1 MLTYHQAINEILYY
15 TYIALE
21 PKIGLGIKKMKE
33 EFSMKLLVPVDGS
46 SSSINAVKKSIEI
59 AKKYDFSIKLI
70 SVIGSDVSRRY
81 RRNEQLWR
89 QVDGSIITGRAVA
102 IDDDEFTDKMRE
114 SSDELFNSIITE
126 LDFGDIKVEKEV
138 LLGEPY
144 AKILETAENENFDL
158 IVMGNRGF
166 SDIKSFFL
174 GSVTQRVTSEA
185 KCPVLVIHTDA
196 KS

>member
-1 MLTYHQAINEILYY
+1 
-15 TYIALE
+15 
-21 PKIGLGIKKMKE
+21 
-33 EFSMKLLVPVDGS
+33 MKLLVPVDGS
-46 SSSINAVKKSIEI
+46 LSSVNAVKKSIEI

-70 SVIGSDVSRRY
+70 SVVGSGASRSY

-89 QVDGSIITGRAVA
+89 QVDGSIITGRAVV
-102 IDDDEFTDKMRE
+102 IDEDEFTNKMRE
-114 SSDELFNSIITE
+114 SSDELFKSILTE
-126 LDFGDIKVEKEV
+126 LDFGDIKVETEV

-144 AKILETAENENFDL
+144 VKILETAENENFDL

-196 KS
+196 E